1 MELRIGDL
9 TVDERALL
17 EEVVS
22 KRDPKLEPLLGIL
35 DHVITDEE
43 SGQLTDAVG
52 DELVEVGMDDK
63 WAPTDRGRRLDQL
76 LARVNSVRTQ

>member
-9 TVDERALL
+9 TVDELALL
-17 EEVVS
+17 EEVV
-22 KRDPKLEPLLGIL
+22 REREPKLELLLGMP

-43 SGQLTDAVG
+43 SGQLTNAVG
-52 DELVEVGMDDK
+52 DELVEVGMDDT
-63 WAPTDRGRRLDQL
+63 WTPNDRGRRLDRL